1 VSDEHQS
8 DRTDDADGTDRS
20 DEVTDRTG
28 DSDESLTAAE
38 PSHGLGAAVAHASQH
53 ENPADRAESLGT
65 GLGDQATGD
74 IVIDSALQ
82 DLQNAP
88 TDDLDAQ
95 IEAGQRV
102 QQTLQA
108 RLSDL
113 GGE

>member
-1 VSDEHQS
+1 MSDEHP
-8 DRTDDADGTDRS
+8 DPID
-20 DEVTDRTG
+20 
-28 DSDESLTAAE
+28 TA
-38 PSHGLGAAVAHASQH
+38 PSAPSEGASAVPTQGPAGGNAAAVAHASQH
-53 ENPADRAESLGT
+53 ENPTDRAESLGT
-65 GLGDQATGD
+65 GLGDHATGD

-88 TDDLDAQ
+88 QDDLDAQ
-95 IEAGQRV
+95 IDAGQRV

>member
-1 VSDEHQS
+1 MSDDFPDDTDVAGAAS
-8 DRTDDADGTDRS
+8 DLPSDSAGDG
-20 DEVTDRTG
+20 
-28 DSDESLTAAE
+28 LAAAAA
-38 PSHGLGAAVAHASQH
+38 GGNAAAVAHASQH
-53 ENPADRAESLGT
+53 ENPTDRAESLGA
-65 GLGDQATGD
+65 GLGDHATGD

-88 TDDLDAQ
+88 QDDLDAQ
-95 IEAGQRV
+95 IDAGQRV

>member
-1 VSDEHQS
+1 VSDQNPDATDAPS
-8 DRTDDADGTDRS
+8 DDQ
-20 DEVTDRTG
+20 DEARG
-28 DSDESLTAAE
+28 ANHA
-38 PSHGLGAAVAHASQH
+38 AAVAHASRH
-53 ENPADRAESLGT
+53 ENPTDRAESLGT

-74 IVIDSALQ
+74 IVIDASLQ

-88 TDDLDAQ
+88 SDDLDAQ

>member
-1 VSDEHQS
+1 MSDENP
-8 DRTDDADGTDRS
+8 DDPSRAAEGA
-20 DEVTDRTG
+20 
-28 DSDESLTAAE
+28 DESAA
-38 PSHGLGAAVAHASQH
+38 GARGAAVAHASQH
-53 ENPADRAESLGT
+53 ENPTDSAESLGT
-65 GLGDQATGD
+65 GLGDHATGD

-82 DLQNAP
+82 DLQSAP
-88 TDDLDAQ
+88 SDDLDAQ

>member
-1 VSDEHQS
+1 MSNEFPDVEHDGVSGGPS
-8 DRTDDADGTDRS
+8 DGAAGA
-20 DEVTDRTG
+20 TG
-28 DSDESLTAAE
+28 VPAKAAAGG
-38 PSHGLGAAVAHASQH
+38 HAAAVAHASAH
-53 ENPADRAESLGT
+53 ENPSDNSESLGT
-65 GLGDQATGD
+65 GLGDHATGD

-88 TDDLDAQ
+88 QNDLDAQ
-95 IEAGQRV
+95 IDAGQRV

>member
-1 VSDEHQS
+1 VSDE
-8 DRTDDADGTDRS
+8 DPTTDPTVDDDAV
-20 DEVTDRTG
+20 DEQGV
-28 DSDESLTAAE
+28 DEQAA
-38 PSHGLGAAVAHASQH
+38 PSSGAAVAHASRH
-53 ENPADRAESLGT
+53 DNPTDRAESLGT

-82 DLQNAP
+82 DLQDAP

-95 IEAGQRV
+95 IDAGQRV

>member
-1 VSDEHQS
+1 MSDEHAS
-8 DRTDDADGTDRS
+8 DDQVAADQET
-20 DEVTDRTG
+20 
-28 DSDESLTAAE
+28 
-38 PSHGLGAAVAHASQH
+38 PSSGAAVAHASRH
-53 ENPADRAESLGT
+53 ENPADQAESLGT

-95 IEAGQRV
+95 IDAGQRV
-102 QQTLQA
+102 QETLQA

>member
-1 VSDEHQS
+1 MSDE
-8 DRTDDADGTDRS
+8 DPTNDPTVDDDAV
-20 DEVTDRTG
+20 DEQ
-28 DSDESLTAAE
+28 AA
-38 PSHGLGAAVAHASQH
+38 PSSGAAVAHASRH
-53 ENPADRAESLGT
+53 DNPTDRAESLGT

-82 DLQNAP
+82 DLQDAP

-95 IEAGQRV
+95 IDAGQRV

>member
-1 VSDEHQS
+1 VSNDFPDNNDGVSGGPS
-8 DRTDDADGTDRS
+8 DGAEGVADVPA
-20 DEVTDRTG
+20 E
-28 DSDESLTAAE
+28 TAAGG
-38 PSHGLGAAVAHASQH
+38 HAAAVAHASAH
-53 ENPADRAESLGT
+53 ENPTDRAESLGT
-65 GLGDQATGD
+65 GLGDHATGD

-88 TDDLDAQ
+88 QDDLDAQ
-95 IEAGQRV
+95 IDAGQRV

>member
-1 VSDEHQS
+1 MSDDYPGDTDSTSDSTSDVSP
-8 DRTDDADGTDRS
+8 DGGT
-20 DEVTDRTG
+20 EEGAAGTVTEG
-28 DSDESLTAAE
+28 ASGGNA
-38 PSHGLGAAVAHASQH
+38 AAVAHASQH
-53 ENPADRAESLGT
+53 ENPSDRAESLGT
-65 GLGDQATGD
+65 GLGDQATSD

-88 TDDLDAQ
+88 RDDLDAQ

-102 QQTLQA
+102 QETLQA

>member
-1 VSDEHQS
+1 MDATTATSPP
-8 DRTDDADGTDRS
+8 DADRIQDPVGEEQDPAV
-20 DEVTDRTG
+20 EEQV
-28 DSDESLTAAE
+28 A
-38 PSHGLGAAVAHASQH
+38 PSSGAAVAHASQH
-53 ENPADRAESLGT
+53 ENPTDQAEALGT
-65 GLGDQATGD
+65 GLGDRATGD

-88 TDDLDAQ
+88 ADDLDAQ
-95 IEAGQRV
+95 IDAGQRV

>member
-1 VSDEHQS
+1 MSDQHRADSSGADSSGAGPAQPS
-8 DRTDDADGTDRS
+8 TDGAGR
-20 DEVTDRTG
+20 
-28 DSDESLTAAE
+28 
-38 PSHGLGAAVAHASQH
+38 PSSGAAVAHASQH
-53 ENPADRAESLGT
+53 ENPTDRAESLGT

-82 DLQNAP
+82 DLQDAP
-88 TDDLDAQ
+88 ADDLDAQ
-95 IEAGQRV
+95 IDAGQRV